1 MQLIGCR
8 KSEFKGDDGALVT
21 GWNLYVL
28 LAEDEK
34 NENVIGDQCDR
45 IFVTDQ
51 KLGNV
56 DPSLCIGSQ
65 IEVVYNRYGKPSKVR
80 F

>member
-8 KSEFKGDDGALVT
+8 KSQFKGDNGALVT

-34 NENVIGDQCDR
+34 NENVFGDQCDR
-45 IFVTDQ
+45 IFVTEQ

>member
-8 KSEFKGDDGALVT
+8 KSEFKGDDGVLIS

-34 NENVIGDQCDR
+34 NKNVIGDQCDR
-45 IFVTDQ
+45 IFVTEQ

-65 IEVVYNRYGKPSKVR
+65 IEVVYNSYGKPSKVR